1 MHLAKTILSLAV
13 ELPGFELVPVPLE
26 YIPASHWLHV
36 AELVAA
42 VKIKRVNLKMIIVPD
57 SMPVNIL

>member
-1 MHLAKTILSLAV
+1 MSV

-26 YIPASHWLHV
+26 YIPALHWRHV

-42 VKIKRVNLKMIIVPD
+42 VAIKRVNLNVIIVLD
-57 SMPVNIL
+57 HILVNTVQHALCL

>member
-1 MHLAKTILSLAV
+1 MAV

-26 YIPASHWLHV
+26 YIPASHWRHV

-42 VKIKRVNLKMIIVPD
+42 VAIKRVNLNVIIVLD
-57 SMPVNIL
+57 HMLVNTVQPALCL